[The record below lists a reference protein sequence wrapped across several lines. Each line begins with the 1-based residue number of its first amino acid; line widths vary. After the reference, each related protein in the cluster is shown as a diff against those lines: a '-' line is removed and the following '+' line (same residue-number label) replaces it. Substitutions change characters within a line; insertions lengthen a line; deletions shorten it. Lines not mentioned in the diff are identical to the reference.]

1 MKIFKKTKINFVGH
15 RKIASIISAIFIV
28 AGLISLISK
37 GGPALAIDFTG
48 GTVVQLKFEEVVD
61 IANFRTILTQ
71 NDFEN
76 FEISTIGDD
85 KEILIKTAFEGSNTE
100 LQEKLKTAFAPKTF
114 DTRRVEVVGPKI
126 GKELRSDAVY
136 AVVVALIL
144 ILIYIAFRFDFYYAL
159 GSVAA
164 LIHDILITLGIFSL
178 LGMEINLAI
187 VAAFLTIVGYSLN
200 DTIVVFDRI
209 RENIKR
215 YAKEK
220 LEPIVNISLNET
232 LSRTIITSF
241 TTLAVVVFLYILG
254 GEVIK
259 LFAFAL
265 IVGVVIG
272 TYSSLYVASPV
283 MIYFENRAGRKIAR
297 KK

>member
-1 MKIFKKTKINFVGH
+1 MRILKKTKINFVGH
-15 RKIASIISAIFIV
+15 RKIAAIISSILIFI
-28 AGLISLISK
+28 GLISLISK
-37 GGPALAIDFTG
+37 GGPELAIDFTG

-61 IANFRTILTQ
+61 IANCRTILAQ
-71 NDFEN
+71 NDFNN
-76 FEISTIGDD
+76 FEITTIGDD
-85 KEILIKTAFEGSNTE
+85 KEILIKTVFEGSNVE
-100 LQEKLKTAFAPKTF
+100 LQEKLKTAFAPKIF

-126 GKELRSDAVY
+126 GKELRSDALY
-136 AVVVALIL
+136 AIVVALLL
-144 ILIYIAFRFDFYYAL
+144 ILIYIAFRFDFYYAI

-215 YAKEK
+215 HAKEK
-220 LEPIVNISLNET
+220 LEQIVNISLNET
-232 LSRTIITSF
+232 LSRTIVTSF
-241 TTLAVVVFLYILG
+241 TTLAVVVFLYFIG

-265 IVGVVIG
+265 IVGVFVG

-283 MIYFENRAGRKIAR
+283 MIYFENRAGRKIA
-297 KK
+297 KKK